1 MNRGPKL
8 PRCPR
13 HPDSRVW
20 RDGSYVTRRGVR
32 QRYRCVPLGKA
43 RPHRFVA
50 GDAETPHGFSYTAR
64 EIAAALVEVGRGA
77 SYRTA
82 ASHARERA
90 EAGESTDGNTVA
102 GWVESFAPAVFEPHR
117 VRTWPNVVALD
128 SIAFSARTAP
138 FRVFAAL
145 GAPAGGG
152 RQIVALE
159 AVSSARGRRALRS
172 WERLLRARDG
182 VPQRVVCAADAELL
196 EAVDGVWEGE
206 AVVSISPLDLARQLR
221 ELLLE
226 EGLAGDELFFR
237 AASRALEGS
246 TRWQAFLELPA
257 PRRLRRL
264 EDWLAQHAEQ
274 VEWQLE
280 HDRDAAA
287 TAAALEAKLT
297 LLEQR
302 LARRRG
308 NLRNRRRT
316 NCLLLLAQLD
326 LNGQASEREYARAIE
341 AALKRERRE
350 A

>member
-1 MNRGPKL
+1 MKRGPKL

-20 RDGSYVTRRGVR
+20 RDGSYATRRGIR
-32 QRYRCVPLGKA
+32 QRYRCVPLGNA

-50 GDAETPHGFSYTAR
+50 PDPQTPHGFSYTAR

-90 EAGESTDGNTVA
+90 DAAESTDGNTVA
-102 GWVESFAPAVFEPHR
+102 GWVESFAPAVFERHT
-117 VRTWPNVVALD
+117 VRSWPSVVALD
-128 SIAFSARTAP
+128 SVAFSARTAP

-145 GAPAGGG
+145 GAPGG
-152 RQIVALE
+152 RGQQIVALE
-159 AVSSARGRRALRS
+159 AVSAARGRRAQRS
-172 WERLLRARDG
+172 WERFLRSREG
-182 VPQRVVCAADAELL
+182 VPRRVVCAADAELL
-196 EAVDGVWEGE
+196 EAVDVVWEGE
-206 AVVSISPLDLARQLR
+206 PSVSVSPLDLARQLR

-226 EGLAGDELFFR
+226 EGFAGDELFFR
-237 AASRALEGS
+237 AASRALEGRG
-246 TRWQAFLELPA
+246 RWQAFLELPA

-264 EDWLAQHAEQ
+264 EDWLGGHAEQ

-280 HDRDAAA
+280 HDRDAAG
-287 TAAALEAKLT
+287 TAAALEEKLS
-297 LLEQR
+297 LLNQR
-302 LARRRG
+302 LAPRRG

-316 NCLLLLAQLD
+316 NRLLMLAQLD
-326 LNGQASEREYARAIE
+326 LNGHADERAYASAIDQT
-341 AALKRERRE
+341 LKRERRE